1 MTGGEVRG
9 DSRGTEWGPLPGAY
23 HPSSDPGGEPKAM
36 SEPDPR
42 ELRDECLSPG
52 QREYPGWKYLE
63 TLVMGNDWLQEL
75 CGFGGSGWSGPEL
88 TQMWLLGEAGLSN
101 H

>member
-1 MTGGEVRG
+1 MRG
-9 DSRGTEWGPLPGAY
+9 DSRGTEWGPLPGACPL
-23 HPSSDPGGEPKAM
+23 PSQPGGEPKAM

-42 ELRDECLSPG
+42 RLRDGFLSPG
-52 QREYPGWKYLE
+52 QGEYPGWKYLE
-63 TLVMGNDWLQEL
+63 TIDVGNGWLQEL

-88 TQMWLLGEAGLSN
+88 TQVELLGEAGLSN